1 MHGLTKL
8 ALGVA
13 MLGGTT
19 AMAYANTTA
28 GPAGQGRYDAHRPC
42 EFYLNHDVPAPRRC
56 FRFFS
61 NALGPD
67 VYVRYGFVFRSHD
80 SFVHYR
86 DRGWFKDQGR
96 LAARE
101 DRSREHADV
110 RAEQHEQRAEQ
121 HEQSAEQH
129 EQRAEQ
135 HEKYAERDET
145 SGGAGR
151 GERAREEN
159 SGGASH
165 GAMVYPKA
173 ESGGAGRGEHLREGS
188 SGGASGY

>member
-1 MHGLTKL
+1 MHGLTKI
-8 ALGVA
+8 ALGIA

-19 AMAYANTTA
+19 AMAHASVTA
-28 GPAGQGRYDAHRPC
+28 VPMGPGRYDAHRPC
-42 EFYLNHDVPAPRRC
+42 EFYLNRDVPAPRRC

-80 SFVHYR
+80 SFVHHR
-86 DRGWFKDQGR
+86 ERGWFKEQGR
-96 LAARE
+96 LAERE
-101 DRSREHADV
+101 DRSREHAEDRV
-110 RAEQHEQRAEQ
+110 REHEDM
-121 HEQSAEQH
+121 
-129 EQRAEQ
+129 RAEQ
-135 HEKYAERDET
+135 HEKRAEQNEQYAERDEG

-151 GERAREEN
+151 GERAREED

-165 GAMVYPKA
+165 GAMVYPKN
-173 ESGGAGRGEHLREGS
+173 ESGGAGRGEHIHEGS